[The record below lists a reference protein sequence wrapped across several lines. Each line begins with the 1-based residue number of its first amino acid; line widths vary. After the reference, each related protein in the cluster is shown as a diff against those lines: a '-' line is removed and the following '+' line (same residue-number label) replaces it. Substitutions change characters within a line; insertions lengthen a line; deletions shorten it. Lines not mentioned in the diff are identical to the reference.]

1 MNMKSYSNRVVH
13 LIKILKKYHKLTL
26 KLLRR
31 QFLFSDNRTEVLE
44 VKNFL
49 FFAILNSQLFTSGNM
64 STKIL
69 NVR

>member
-1 MNMKSYSNRVVH
+1 MNIKYYSSGVVQFV
-13 LIKILKKYHKLTL
+13 KTLKKYHKLTL

-31 QFLFSDNRTEVLE
+31 QFLFFDNRAKGLKF
-44 VKNFL
+44 KNFI
-49 FFAILNSQLFTSGNM
+49 FAILNSQLFTSGNM